1 MVQRLK
7 SNDYDAIAGRM
18 ISDVDMID
26 MNHAILGMFTEG
38 AECADAFKRFLFYGT
53 ELDRVNLKE
62 EVGDVMYYVQLLCQ
76 SGGFTLEE
84 AMDSNE
90 AKLNKRYGDKF
101 SEDAAVNRD
110 TDAERE
116 ILEGTTSEG
125 WTENTGVQPVR
136 KGTLIDFVHKDGDEY
151 YSNPCGSAESSCWG
165 LNRGRG
171 TIVRWRLAS

>member
-7 SNDYDAIAGRM
+7 SDNYDAIAERM
-18 ISDVDMID
+18 ISDADMID
-26 MNHAILGMFTEG
+26 LSHAILGMFTES

-53 ELDRVNLKE
+53 DLDKTNLKE

-101 SEDAAVNRD
+101 TEDAAINRD

-116 ILEGTTSEG
+116 ILEGNTSGEDYIL
-125 WTENTGVQPVR
+125 NTGMQPV
-136 KGTLIDFVHKDGDEY
+136 KE
-151 YSNPCGSAESSCWG
+151 P
-165 LNRGRG
+165 
-171 TIVRWRLAS
+171 